1 MCGGSWIATATP
13 RASGGV
19 LRKNS
24 RETSM
29 RRASLGRQA
38 RSDSL
43 HAGRIR
49 YLSVDRSQ
57 EPGVASSRNHWFL
70 RYRQPSRKFPL
81 ERIFGRPDRVLC
93 LRRLIWSGPIKVRAD
108 HALNLGLLFFADVPY
123 AIDLC
128 AMVWFSSRDYGRGV
142 NARPVEQQS
151 RSSRDE
157 NNGCNRIVR
166 FCSQDG

>member
-1 MCGGSWIATATP
+1 MWGRLGFPLRHLALAAECFGKIRVNVNAKGVSWSAGRSDFLHAARFDICRSTDPKSRVLPAPATL
-13 RASGGV
+13 V
-19 LRKNS
+19 LAISAAEPEIPPGTHFR
-24 RETSM
+24 T
-29 RRASLGRQA
+29 A
-38 RSDSL
+38 RS
-43 HAGRIR
+43 
-49 YLSVDRSQ
+49 SVVPPTFDLVGAHQGS
-57 EPGVASSRNHWFL
+57 
-70 RYRQPSRKFPL
+70 
-81 ERIFGRPDRVLC
+81 
-93 LRRLIWSGPIKVRAD
+93 AD

-142 NARPVEQQS
+142 NARPIEQQS